1 MGYCSLLIM
10 ISKIIVK
17 YEKLLLTLV
26 AWALSLHNVTE
37 MGSVKLSPCSEK
49 METSKTSP
57 TVNDLKIS
65 QYLYKITIILL
76 K

>member
-49 METSKTSP
+49 METSK
-57 TVNDLKIS
+57 NDLKIS